1 MSQSTI
7 QPPTVAA
14 RPGKHELPDE
24 ARQKI
29 SNVKAIPEMPMI
41 LMPLLALLQKP
52 ADQVPIDEVVR
63 LVSYDKTIAAQGAA
77 SKRVLLRPKL
87 WCARALLHF
96 VMGQRRVGR
105 RIEN

>member
-1 MSQSTI
+1 MSHSSIQ
-7 QPPTVAA
+7 QPPQAV
-14 RPGKHELPDE
+14 RPGGRELPE
-24 ARQKI
+24 AARQKI

-96 VMGQRRVGR
+96 VIGQRRVGR